1 MPVHDVLFGA
11 SLGQWNG
18 ADAADA
24 AGRIRLGTQADR
36 DGLDLFTV
44 ADHPYFGDKLD
55 AGPADPCLLCGT
67 RRRSGAKS
75 EGRVRV
81 TLKAVGS
88 AFPRKRLWN
97 RAQDE
102 DVMKSF
108 VLSDGWPV
116 NIT

>member
-1 MPVHDVLFGA
+1 MLPTFNVITSPRFKSRPARHSGRPGRPGPVHR
-11 SLGQWNG
+11 
-18 ADAADA
+18 
-24 AGRIRLGTQADR
+24 GRP
-36 DGLDLFTV
+36 
-44 ADHPYFGDKLD
+44 PYFGDELD